1 MKRILISA
9 ALLAATTSALQAH
22 TLDGIVKDNKTGEP
36 LIGTVIR
43 VKELPN
49 VSTTTG
55 LDGTFTLHELPDKG
69 KFTIIVTYMSYKTK
83 EMVVDLAKDYSKG
96 GKDGKDGQFT
106 IAMDEDTKQ
115 LGEVVVTGHR
125 EYRSDRSAVETV
137 KNAGNVLNVMSQ
149 QSIQLSP
156 DVNVASVLQRVSGVT
171 MERDASGEASYAIL
185 RGMDKRYN
193 YTLVNGVKI
202 PSPDDK
208 NRYIPLNI
216 FPSDLMDR
224 LVVSKSLTADMEGD
238 AAGGVVDMVMK
249 DAPSRFQLQANA
261 AIGATDYFWKDGRN
275 YLTSNRSDY
284 THKAPYEA
292 FGSEYKAQ
300 MGSSK
305 DGSSQIGDFK
315 AGPTQ
320 LKSYSNPAPNFI
332 GGLSIGNRFWNDRLG
347 VMLAGSIQNTF
358 RGTERTY
365 NSVKMASGEQAM
377 YISNL
382 HHRYYSIHDLT
393 AGAHAKIDLTLG
405 NQLMPGA
412 HKLEWYN
419 MYVRTNS
426 KGIRYNNGIS
436 TEYIGADSYTQDD
449 EVRSTSITQ
458 TIFATNL
465 KGTHHL
471 SKDFTIDWSGIFSQA
486 KEEDPDRTY
495 VTLTNTVSTSSADVT
510 ASSDGSSDV
519 DAVGGSIWDTNKNI
533 VKTLPKSMERRYQH
547 NKDTDWAGYINLS
560 YDTHFAN
567 GVDALWKA
575 GAQYRCKERSNRY
588 YSYIF
593 NPADISQQLNGNGL
607 DQFAAIDWVCKT
619 PYSQASQLNYDSK
632 EHIGGAYAM
641 VTFRS
646 NLGELNA
653 GFRAEHTNQIY
664 TMLQHFRNMGQV
676 GEQSYWD
683 YLPSASIKWTPTKK
697 MNVRLSYYRSIN
709 RPGFYEIVPYQ
720 IQGEEYQ
727 EKGNPNL
734 KRARIDNIDLRW
746 EWFPSATEQVL
757 AGVFYKYLKDP
768 IEQVFVTSDGKIG
781 AGTDAYYLPDNLG
794 NAKNMGFEIDVIKYI
809 RHFGLKA
816 NYTYTHSEI
825 TTSKREYQE
834 GSAEYKTGVTQ
845 TRPLVNQAPHTANL
859 SLLYKDTS
867 HGWNAQLAASYTG
880 TKLALVSPF
889 KDADQWDKAMFGLDL
904 SAEKQFKNG
913 FSVFLKA
920 NNLLDAKRERFLKT
934 VNKSNLEYEGQKS
947 DKTIVGTYQYG
958 RTFLLGVRYK
968 L

>member
-9 ALLAATTSALQAH
+9 ALIAASSAAASAH
-22 TLDGIVKDNKTGEP
+22 TLDGIVKDHRTGEP
-36 LIGTVIR
+36 LIGSVIE
-43 VKELPN
+43 VKELPD
-49 VSTTTG
+49 VKTTTG
-55 LDGTFTLHELPDKG
+55 LDGSFTLHELPDKG
-69 KFTIIVTYMSYKTK
+69 RYTLVVRYVSYKTREIPVEVSDK
-83 EMVVDLAKDYSKG
+83 GVVSITL
-96 GKDGKDGQFT
+96 
-106 IAMDEDTKQ
+106 DEDLKE
-115 LGEVVVTGHR
+115 LGEVVIKGHK
-125 EYRSDRSAVETV
+125 ESHSDRSAIDLEKT
-137 KNAGNVLNVMSQ
+137 AGNVLNVMSQ

-249 DAPSRFQLQANA
+249 DAPSHFQIQANA
-261 AIGATDYFWKDGRN
+261 AIGMSDYFWKDGRD
-275 YLTSNRSDY
+275 YLSSDRSDY
-284 THKAPYEA
+284 THKSPYEA
-292 FGSEYKAQ
+292 NGKDYKAQ
-300 MGSSK
+300 TS
-305 DGSSQIGDFK
+305 DF
-315 AGPTQ
+315 ANGPT
-320 LKSYSNPAPNFI
+320 KITTHSTPAPNFI
-332 GGLSIGNRFWNDRLG
+332 GGLSVGNRFWKDRIG
-347 VMLAGSIQNTF
+347 VMLAGSMQNVF

-377 YISNL
+377 YIYSL
-382 HHRYYSIHDLT
+382 QHRYYSTHDLT
-393 AGAHAKIDLTLG
+393 AGVHAKVDL
-405 NQLMPGA
+405 QLDN

-419 MYVRTNS
+419 MYIRTNS
-426 KGIRYNNGIS
+426 KGVRYNNSIN
-436 TEYIGADSYTQDD
+436 TEYIGSDTYTQDD
-449 EVRSTSITQ
+449 ETRSLSQTQ
-458 TIFATNL
+458 TIFATHL

-471 SKDFTIDWSGIFSQA
+471 THDLIVDWAGIFSQA
-486 KEEDPDRTY
+486 KEEDPDRVY
-495 VTLTNTVSTSSADVT
+495 LTLTNTVQSPDGVDGSLWSAD
-510 ASSDGSSDV
+510 
-519 DAVGGSIWDTNKNI
+519 KNI
-533 VKTLPKSMERRYQH
+533 LKTLPKNMERRFQH
-547 NKDTDWAGYINLS
+547 NTDKDWAGYLNFS
-560 YDTHFAN
+560 YDTHFAH
-567 GVDALWKA
+567 GVDATWKA
-575 GAQYRCKERSNRY
+575 GGQYRRKERGNRY

-593 NPADISQQLNGNGL
+593 NPANISQQLDGNGF
-607 DQFAAIDWVCKT
+607 DQFASIDWTCKT

-632 EHIGGAYAM
+632 EHIGAAYAM
-641 VTFRS
+641 VTLKS
-646 NLGELNA
+646 KAGELNA
-653 GFRAEHTNQIY
+653 GLRAEHTNQIY
-664 TMLQHFRNMGQV
+664 TMLQKSRNMGQV

-709 RPGFYEIVPYQ
+709 RPGFYEILPYQ

-727 EKGNPNL
+727 EKGNPEL

-746 EWFPSATEQVL
+746 EWFPSSTEQIL
-757 AGVFYKYLKDP
+757 AGVFYKYLKNP

-781 AGTDAYYLPDNLG
+781 AGTDAYYMPANLG

-809 RHFGLKA
+809 RHFGVKA

-825 TTSKREYQE
+825 TTSKRQYKE

-859 SLLYKDTS
+859 SLLYKDTE
-867 HGWNAQLAASYTG
+867 HGWNAQLAASFTG

-889 KDADQWDKAMFGLDL
+889 KDADQWDKAMFGLDF
-904 SAEKQFKNG
+904 SAEKKFHNG
-913 FSVFLKA
+913 ISLFFKA
-920 NNLLDAKRERFLKT
+920 NNLLDAKRERYLKT
-934 VNKSNLEYEGQKS
+934 VNQSNLEYEGQKS
-947 DKTIVGTYQYG
+947 DKTIVGTYRYG

>member
-1 MKRILISA
+1 MKRLFMSA
-9 ALLAATTSALQAH
+9 ALLAASATAIQAH

-36 LIGTVIR
+36 LIGTVVR

-49 VSTTTG
+49 VGTTTG
-55 LDGTFTLHELPDKG
+55 LDGSFTLHELPDKG
-69 KFTIIVTYMSYKTK
+69 KYTLVVSFMAYKTK
-83 EMVVDLAKDYSKG
+83 EIVVDVANDDKVD
-96 GKDGKDGQFT
+96 
-106 IAMDEDTKQ
+106 IPMDEDLKQ
-115 LGEVVVTGHR
+115 LGEVVVTGRR
-125 EYRSDRSAVETV
+125 EYRSDRSAVESV

-249 DAPSRFQLQANA
+249 DAPSCFQLQANA
-261 AIGATDYFWKDGRN
+261 AIGTTDYFWKDGRD

-284 THKAPYEA
+284 TKKAPYEA
-292 FGSEYKAQ
+292 FGSEYKAS
-300 MGSSK
+300 MS
-305 DGSSQIGDFK
+305 DFK
-315 AGPTQ
+315 NGPMQ
-320 LKSYSNPAPNFI
+320 LKSHSMPAPNFI
-332 GGLSIGNRFWNDRLG
+332 GGLSVGNRFWNDRLG

-377 YISNL
+377 YISKLN
-382 HHRYYSIHDLT
+382 HRYYSIHDLT
-393 AGAHAKIDLTLG
+393 TGVHAKVDLTL
-405 NQLMPGA
+405 PK
-412 HKLEWYN
+412 HKIEWYN

-426 KGIRYNNGIS
+426 KGVRYNNSIG
-436 TEYIGADSYTQDD
+436 TEYIGANSYTQDD
-449 EVRSTSITQ
+449 EIRSLSTTQ
-458 TIFATNL
+458 SIFATNL

-471 SKDFTIDWSGIFSQA
+471 TKNFTLDWSGIFSQA

-495 VTLTNTVSTSSADVT
+495 VTLSNSVSTEAD
-510 ASSDGSSDV
+510 ADGNILS
-519 DAVGGSIWDTNKNI
+519 GNLWDSNKNI
-533 VKTLPKSMERRYQH
+533 TKTFPKDAERRFQH
-547 NKDTDWAGYINLS
+547 NKDTDWAGYINLT

-567 GVDALWKA
+567 DVEALWKA
-575 GAQYRCKERSNRY
+575 GAQYRRKERSNRY

-593 NPADISQQLNGNGL
+593 SPADNAQDLDGNGL
-607 DQFAAIDWVCKT
+607 EQFDNVDWVCKT
-619 PYSQASQLNYDSK
+619 PYSQASQLNYNSK

-641 VTFRS
+641 VTLKTK
-646 NLGELNA
+646 LGELIA

-664 TMLQHFRNMGQV
+664 TMLQHFRNMGQT

-683 YLPSASIKWTPTKK
+683 YLPSASLKWTPTKN
-697 MNVRLSYYRSIN
+697 MNIRLSYYRSIN

-720 IQGEEYQ
+720 IMGEEYQ

-746 EWFPSATEQVL
+746 EWFPSKTEQIL

-781 AGTDAYYLPDNLG
+781 AGTDAYYMPDNLG

-809 RHFGLKA
+809 RHFGIKA
-816 NYTYTHSEI
+816 NYTYTYSKI
-825 TTSKREYQE
+825 TTSKREYKE
-834 GSAEYKTGVTQ
+834 GSAEYKSGVTQ
-845 TRPLVNQAPHTANL
+845 SRPLVNQAPHTANI
-859 SLLYKDTS
+859 SLLYKDTEN
-867 HGWNAQLAASYTG
+867 GWNAQLASSFTG
-880 TKLALVSPF
+880 AKLALVSPF

-913 FSVFLKA
+913 FSIFFKA
-920 NNLLDAKRERFLKT
+920 NNLLDAKRERYLKT
-934 VNKSNLEYEGQKS
+934 VNESNLQYADQKSN
-947 DKTIVGTYQYG
+947 KTIIGTYKYG

>member
-1 MKRILISA
+1 MKRLLFSA
-9 ALLAATTSALQAH
+9 ALLAASATAIQAH

-49 VSTTTG
+49 VGTTTG
-55 LDGTFTLHELPDKG
+55 LDGSFTLHELPDKG
-69 KFTIIVTYMSYKTK
+69 KYTLVVSFMAYKTK
-83 EMVVDLAKDYSKG
+83 EIVVDVANDDKVD
-96 GKDGKDGQFT
+96 
-106 IAMDEDTKQ
+106 IPMDEDLKQ
-115 LGEVVVTGHR
+115 LGEVVVTGRR

-216 FPSDLMDR
+216 FPSDLMER

-249 DAPSRFQLQANA
+249 DAPSCFQFQANA
-261 AIGATDYFWKDGRN
+261 AIGTTDYFWKDGRD

-284 THKAPYEA
+284 TKKAPYEA
-292 FGSEYKAQ
+292 FGSEYKAS
-300 MGSSK
+300 MS
-305 DGSSQIGDFK
+305 DFK
-315 AGPTQ
+315 NGPVQ
-320 LKSYSNPAPNFI
+320 LKSHSMPAPNFI
-332 GGLSIGNRFWNDRLG
+332 GGLSVGNRFWNDRLG
-347 VMLAGSIQNTF
+347 VILAGSIQNTF

-377 YISNL
+377 YISKLN
-382 HHRYYSIHDLT
+382 HRYYSIHDLT
-393 AGAHAKIDLTLG
+393 TGAHAKIDLTL
-405 NQLMPGA
+405 PG
-412 HKLEWYN
+412 HKIEWYN

-426 KGIRYNNGIS
+426 KGVRYNNSIG
-436 TEYIGADSYTQDD
+436 TEYIGANSYTQDD
-449 EVRSTSITQ
+449 EIRSLSTTQ
-458 TIFATNL
+458 SIFATNL

-471 SKDFTIDWSGIFSQA
+471 TKNFTLDWSGIFSQA

-495 VTLTNTVSTSSADVT
+495 VTLSNSVSTEAD
-510 ASSDGSSDV
+510 ADGNILS
-519 DAVGGSIWDTNKNI
+519 GNLWDTNKNI
-533 VKTLPKSMERRYQH
+533 TKTFPKDAERRFQH
-547 NKDTDWAGYINLS
+547 NMDTDWAGYINLT

-567 GVDALWKA
+567 DVEALWKA
-575 GAQYRCKERSNRY
+575 GAQYRRKERSNRY

-593 NPADISQQLNGNGL
+593 SPADNAQDLEGNGL
-607 DQFAAIDWVCKT
+607 EQFDNVDWVCKT

-641 VTFRS
+641 VTLKTK
-646 NLGELNA
+646 LGELIA

-664 TMLQHFRNMGQV
+664 TMLQHFRNMGQI

-683 YLPSASIKWTPTKK
+683 YLPSASLKWTPTKN
-697 MNVRLSYYRSIN
+697 MNIRLSYYRSIN

-720 IQGEEYQ
+720 IMGEEYQ

-746 EWFPSATEQVL
+746 EWFPSKTEQIL

-781 AGTDAYYLPDNLG
+781 AGTDAYYMPDNLG

-809 RHFGLKA
+809 RHFGIKA
-816 NYTYTHSEI
+816 NYTYTYSKI
-825 TTSKREYQE
+825 TTSKREYKE
-834 GSAEYKTGVTQ
+834 GSAEYKSGVTQ
-845 TRPLVNQAPHTANL
+845 SRPLVNQAPHTANI
-859 SLLYKDTS
+859 SLLYKDTEN
-867 HGWNAQLAASYTG
+867 GWNAQLASSFTG
-880 TKLALVSPF
+880 AKLALVSPF

-913 FSVFLKA
+913 FSIFFKA
-920 NNLLDAKRERFLKT
+920 NNILDAKRERYLKT
-934 VNKSNLEYEGQKS
+934 VNESNLEYEGQKS

>member
-1 MKRILISA
+1 MKRFLFTA
-9 ALLAATTSALQAH
+9 ALLTAASSAITAH

-43 VKELPN
+43 VKELPSI
-49 VSTTTG
+49 STTTG
-55 LDGTFTLHELPDKG
+55 LDGTFTLRELPDRG
-69 KFTIIVTYMSYKTK
+69 RYTLVVSYMAYKTK
-83 EMVVDLAKDYSKG
+83 EMVVDVAKDYDKG
-96 GKDGKDGQFT
+96 NEKGKDGQLS
-106 IAMDEDTKQ
+106 IALDEDLQQ

-125 EYRSDRSAVETV
+125 EYRSDRSAIETV

-249 DAPSRFQLQANA
+249 DAPARFQLQANA
-261 AIGATDYFWKDGRN
+261 AVGMSDYFWSGARD
-275 YLTSNRSDY
+275 YLTTNRADY
-284 THKAPYEA
+284 THRSPYEA
-292 FGSEYKAQ
+292 FGSDYKA
-300 MGSSK
+300 SAS
-305 DGSSQIGDFK
+305 DFK
-315 AGPTQ
+315 NGPVQ
-320 LKSYSNPAPNFI
+320 LKSHATPAPNFV
-332 GGLSIGNRFWNDRLG
+332 GGLSIGDRFWKDRIG
-347 VMLAGSIQNTF
+347 VMLAGSVQNTF

-382 HHRYYSIHDLT
+382 HHRYYSIHDFT
-393 AGAHAKIDLTLG
+393 AGLHAKLDLSLA
-405 NQLMPGA
+405 N
-412 HKLEWYN
+412 HKIEWYN

-426 KGIRYNNGIS
+426 KGVRYNNGVS

-449 EVRSTSITQ
+449 ELRSTSSTQ
-458 TIFATNL
+458 SIFATNL
-465 KGTHHL
+465 KGTHRL
-471 SKDFTIDWSGIFSQA
+471 TDRFTVDWSGVFSQA
-486 KEEDPDRTY
+486 RAEDPDRTY
-495 VTLTNTVSTSSADVT
+495 VTLTNTVGRSAG
-510 ASSDGSSDV
+510 AEG
-519 DAVGGSIWDTNKNI
+519 DAVSGDIWSQEKNI
-533 VKTLPKSMERRYQH
+533 LKTLPKSAERRFQH
-547 NKDTDWAGYINLS
+547 NKDTDWAGYINLA
-560 YDTHFAN
+560 YDTRF
-567 GVDALWKA
+567 GDKLDALWKV
-575 GAQYRCKERSNRY
+575 GAQYRRKERSNRY
-588 YSYIF
+588 YSYVF
-593 NPADISQQLNGNGL
+593 NPADISQQLDGNGYE
-607 DQFAAIDWVCKT
+607 QFANVDWVCKT

-632 EHIGGAYAM
+632 EHIGGVYAM
-641 VTFRS
+641 ATLS
-646 NLGELNA
+646 SALGELNV
-653 GFRAEHTNQIY
+653 GLRAEHTNQIY

-683 YLPSASIKWTPTKK
+683 YLPSASVKWTPTKK

-727 EKGNPNL
+727 EKGNPEL

-746 EWFPSATEQVL
+746 EWFPSSTEQIL
-757 AGVFYKYLKDP
+757 AGVFYKYLKNP

-781 AGTDAYYLPDNLG
+781 AGTDAYYMPANLG

-809 RHFGLKA
+809 RHFGVKA

-825 TTSKREYQE
+825 TTSKRQYKE

-859 SLLYKDTS
+859 SLLYKDTE
-867 HGWNAQLAASYTG
+867 HGWNAQLAASFTG

-889 KDADQWDKAMFGLDL
+889 KDADQWDKAMFGLDF
-904 SAEKQFKNG
+904 SAEKKFHNG
-913 FSVFLKA
+913 ISLFFKA
-920 NNLLDAKRERFLKT
+920 NNLLDAKRERYLKT
-934 VNKSNLEYEGQKS
+934 VNQSNLEYEGQKS
-947 DKTIVGTYQYG
+947 DKTIVGTYRYG

>member
-1 MKRILISA
+1 MKRLFMSA
-9 ALLAATTSALQAH
+9 ALLAASATAIQAH

-36 LIGTVIR
+36 LIGTVVR

-49 VSTTTG
+49 VGTTTG
-55 LDGTFTLHELPDKG
+55 LDGSFTLHELPDKG
-69 KFTIIVTYMSYKTK
+69 KYTLVVTFMAYKTK
-83 EMVVDLAKDYSKG
+83 EIVVDVANDEKVD
-96 GKDGKDGQFT
+96 
-106 IAMDEDTKQ
+106 IPMDEDLKQ
-115 LGEVVVTGHR
+115 LGEVVVTGRR

-249 DAPSRFQLQANA
+249 DAPSCFQLQANA
-261 AIGATDYFWKDGRN
+261 AIGTTDYFWKDGRD

-284 THKAPYEA
+284 TKKAPYEA
-292 FGSEYKAQ
+292 FGSEYKAS
-300 MGSSK
+300 MS
-305 DGSSQIGDFK
+305 DFK
-315 AGPTQ
+315 NGPVQ
-320 LKSYSNPAPNFI
+320 LKSHSMPAPNFI
-332 GGLSIGNRFWNDRLG
+332 GGLSVGNRFWNDRLG

-377 YISNL
+377 YISKLN
-382 HHRYYSIHDLT
+382 HRYYSIHDLT
-393 AGAHAKIDLTLG
+393 TGVHAKVDLTL
-405 NQLMPGA
+405 PK
-412 HKLEWYN
+412 HKIEWYN

-426 KGIRYNNGIS
+426 KGVRYNNSIG
-436 TEYIGADSYTQDD
+436 TEYIGANSYTQDD
-449 EVRSTSITQ
+449 EIRSLSTTQ
-458 TIFATNL
+458 SIFATNL

-471 SKDFTIDWSGIFSQA
+471 TKNFTLDWSGIFSQA

-495 VTLTNTVSTSSADVT
+495 VTLSNSVSTEAD
-510 ASSDGSSDV
+510 ADGNILS
-519 DAVGGSIWDTNKNI
+519 GNLWDSNKNI
-533 VKTLPKSMERRYQH
+533 TKTFPKDAERRFQH
-547 NKDTDWAGYINLS
+547 NMDTDWAGYINLT

-567 GVDALWKA
+567 DVEALWKS
-575 GAQYRCKERSNRY
+575 GAQYRRKERSNRY

-593 NPADISQQLNGNGL
+593 SPADNAQDLDGNGL
-607 DQFAAIDWVCKT
+607 EQFDNVDWVCKT

-641 VTFRS
+641 VT
-646 NLGELNA
+646 LKTKIGELNV

-664 TMLQHFRNMGQV
+664 TMLQHFRNMGQT

-683 YLPSASIKWTPTKK
+683 YLPSASLKWTPTKK
-697 MNVRLSYYRSIN
+697 MNIRLSYYRSIN

-720 IQGEEYQ
+720 IMGEEYQ

-746 EWFPSATEQVL
+746 EWFPSKTEQIL

-781 AGTDAYYLPDNLG
+781 AGTDAYYMPDNLG

-809 RHFGLKA
+809 RHFGIKA
-816 NYTYTHSEI
+816 NYTYTYSKI
-825 TTSKREYQE
+825 TTSKREYKE
-834 GSAEYKTGVTQ
+834 GSAEYKSGVTQ
-845 TRPLVNQAPHTANL
+845 SRPLVNQAPHTANI
-859 SLLYKDTS
+859 SLLYKDTEN
-867 HGWNAQLAASYTG
+867 GWNAQLASSFTG
-880 TKLALVSPF
+880 AKLALVSPF

-913 FSVFLKA
+913 FSIFFKA
-920 NNLLDAKRERFLKT
+920 NNLLDAKRERYLKT
-934 VNKSNLEYEGQKS
+934 VNESNLQYADQKSN
-947 DKTIVGTYQYG
+947 KTIIGTYKYG

>member
-1 MKRILISA
+1 MKRLFMSA
-9 ALLAATTSALQAH
+9 ALLAASATAIQAH

-36 LIGTVIR
+36 LIGTVVR

-49 VSTTTG
+49 VGTTTG
-55 LDGTFTLHELPDKG
+55 LDGSFTLHELPDKG
-69 KFTIIVTYMSYKTK
+69 KYTLVVSFMAYKTK
-83 EMVVDLAKDYSKG
+83 VIVVDVANDDKVD
-96 GKDGKDGQFT
+96 
-106 IAMDEDTKQ
+106 IPMDEDLKQ
-115 LGEVVVTGHR
+115 LGEVVVTGRR
-125 EYRSDRSAVETV
+125 EYRSDRSAVESV

-249 DAPSRFQLQANA
+249 DAPSCFQLQANA
-261 AIGATDYFWKDGRN
+261 AIGTTDYFWKDGRD

-284 THKAPYEA
+284 TKKAPYEA
-292 FGSEYKAQ
+292 FGSEYKA
-300 MGSSK
+300 SIS
-305 DGSSQIGDFK
+305 DFK
-315 AGPTQ
+315 NGPVQ
-320 LKSYSNPAPNFI
+320 LKNHPMPAPNFI
-332 GGLSIGNRFWNDRLG
+332 GGLSVGNRFWNDRLG

-377 YISNL
+377 YISKLN
-382 HHRYYSIHDLT
+382 HRYYSIHDLT
-393 AGAHAKIDLTLG
+393 TGAHAKVDLTL
-405 NQLMPGA
+405 PK
-412 HKLEWYN
+412 HKIEWYN

-426 KGIRYNNGIS
+426 KGVRYNNSIG
-436 TEYIGADSYTQDD
+436 TEYIGANSYTQDD
-449 EVRSTSITQ
+449 EIRSLSTTQ
-458 TIFATNL
+458 SIFATNL

-471 SKDFTIDWSGIFSQA
+471 TKNFTLDWSGIFSQA

-495 VTLTNTVSTSSADVT
+495 VTLSNSVSTEAD
-510 ASSDGSSDV
+510 AEGNILSGNL
-519 DAVGGSIWDTNKNI
+519 WDPNKNI
-533 VKTLPKSMERRYQH
+533 TKTFPKDAERRFQH
-547 NKDTDWAGYINLS
+547 NMDTDWAGYINLT

-567 GVDALWKA
+567 DVEALWKA
-575 GAQYRCKERSNRY
+575 GAQYRRKERSNRY

-593 NPADISQQLNGNGL
+593 SPADNAQDLDGNGL
-607 DQFAAIDWVCKT
+607 EQFDNVDWVCKT

-632 EHIGGAYAM
+632 EHIGGAYTM
-641 VTFRS
+641 VTLKTK
-646 NLGELNA
+646 LGELIA

-664 TMLQHFRNMGQV
+664 TMLQHFRNMGQI

-683 YLPSASIKWTPTKK
+683 YLPSASLKWTPTKK
-697 MNVRLSYYRSIN
+697 MNIRLSYYRSIN

-720 IQGEEYQ
+720 IMGEEYQ

-734 KRARIDNIDLRW
+734 KRARIDNIDLRL
-746 EWFPSATEQVL
+746 EWFPSKTEQIL

-781 AGTDAYYLPDNLG
+781 AGTDAYYMPDNLG

-809 RHFGLKA
+809 RHFGIKA
-816 NYTYTHSEI
+816 NYTYTYSKI
-825 TTSKREYQE
+825 TTSKREYKE
-834 GSAEYKTGVTQ
+834 GSAEYKSGVTQ
-845 TRPLVNQAPHTANL
+845 SRPLVNQAPHTANI
-859 SLLYKDTS
+859 SLLYKDTEN
-867 HGWNAQLAASYTG
+867 GWNAQLASSFTG
-880 TKLALVSPF
+880 AKLALVSPF

-913 FSVFLKA
+913 FSIFFKA
-920 NNLLDAKRERFLKT
+920 NNLLDAKRERYLKT
-934 VNKSNLEYEGQKS
+934 VNESNLQYADQKSN
-947 DKTIVGTYQYG
+947 KTIIGTYKYG

>member
-1 MKRILISA
+1 MKRLFMSA
-9 ALLAATTSALQAH
+9 ALLAASATAIQAH

-36 LIGTVIR
+36 LIGTVVR

-49 VSTTTG
+49 VGTTTG
-55 LDGTFTLHELPDKG
+55 LDGSFTLHELPDRG
-69 KFTIIVTYMSYKTK
+69 KYTLVVSFMAYKTK
-83 EMVVDLAKDYSKG
+83 EIVVDVANDDKVD
-96 GKDGKDGQFT
+96 
-106 IAMDEDTKQ
+106 IPMDEDLKQ
-115 LGEVVVTGHR
+115 LVEVVVTGRR

-249 DAPSRFQLQANA
+249 DAPSCFQLQANA
-261 AIGATDYFWKDGRN
+261 AIGTTDYFWKDGRD

-284 THKAPYEA
+284 TKKAPYEA
-292 FGSEYKAQ
+292 FGSEYKAS
-300 MGSSK
+300 MS
-305 DGSSQIGDFK
+305 DFK
-315 AGPTQ
+315 NGPVQ
-320 LKSYSNPAPNFI
+320 LKSHSMPAPNFI
-332 GGLSIGNRFWNDRLG
+332 GGLSVGNRFWNDRLG
-347 VMLAGSIQNTF
+347 VMLAGSVQNTF

-377 YISNL
+377 YISKLN
-382 HHRYYSIHDLT
+382 HRYYSIHDLT
-393 AGAHAKIDLTLG
+393 TGVHAKFDLTL
-405 NQLMPGA
+405 PE
-412 HKLEWYN
+412 HKIEWYN

-426 KGIRYNNGIS
+426 KGVRYNNSIG
-436 TEYIGADSYTQDD
+436 TEYIGANSYTQDD
-449 EVRSTSITQ
+449 EIRSLSTTQ
-458 TIFATNL
+458 SIFATNL

-471 SKDFTIDWSGIFSQA
+471 TKNFTLDWSGIFSQA

-495 VTLTNTVSTSSADVT
+495 VTLSNSVSTEAD
-510 ASSDGSSDV
+510 ADGNILS
-519 DAVGGSIWDTNKNI
+519 GNLWDTNKNI
-533 VKTLPKSMERRYQH
+533 TKTFPKDAERRFQH
-547 NKDTDWAGYINLS
+547 NMDTDWAGYINLT

-567 GVDALWKA
+567 DVEALWKA
-575 GAQYRCKERSNRY
+575 GAQYRRKERSNRY

-593 NPADISQQLNGNGL
+593 SPADNAQDLDGNGL
-607 DQFAAIDWVCKT
+607 ELFDNVDWVCKT

-641 VTFRS
+641 VTLKTK
-646 NLGELNA
+646 LGELIA

-664 TMLQHFRNMGQV
+664 TMLQHFRNMGQI

-683 YLPSASIKWTPTKK
+683 YLPSASLKWTPTKN
-697 MNVRLSYYRSIN
+697 MNIRLSYYRSIN

-720 IQGEEYQ
+720 IMGEEYQ

-746 EWFPSATEQVL
+746 EWFPSKTEQIL

-781 AGTDAYYLPDNLG
+781 AGTDAYYMPDNLG

-809 RHFGLKA
+809 RHFGIKA
-816 NYTYTHSEI
+816 NYTYTYSKI
-825 TTSKREYQE
+825 TTSKREYKE
-834 GSAEYKTGVTQ
+834 GSAEYKSGVTQ
-845 TRPLVNQAPHTANL
+845 SRPLVNQAPHTANI
-859 SLLYKDTS
+859 SLLYKDTEN
-867 HGWNAQLAASYTG
+867 GWNAQLASSFTG
-880 TKLALVSPF
+880 AKLALVSPF

-913 FSVFLKA
+913 FSIFFKA
-920 NNLLDAKRERFLKT
+920 NNLLDAKRERYLKT
-934 VNKSNLEYEGQKS
+934 VNESNLEYEGQKS

>member
-1 MKRILISA
+1 MKRLFMSA
-9 ALLAATTSALQAH
+9 ALLAASATAIQAH

-49 VSTTTG
+49 VGTTTG
-55 LDGTFTLHELPDKG
+55 LDGSFTLHELPDKG
-69 KFTIIVTYMSYKTK
+69 KYTLVVTFMAYKTK
-83 EMVVDLAKDYSKG
+83 EIVVDVANDEKVD
-96 GKDGKDGQFT
+96 
-106 IAMDEDTKQ
+106 IPMDEDLKQ

-156 DVNVASVLQRVSGVT
+156 YVNVASVLQRVSGVT

-261 AIGATDYFWKDGRN
+261 AIGTTDYFWKDGRD
-275 YLTSNRSDY
+275 YITSNRSDY
-284 THKAPYEA
+284 TKKAPYEA
-292 FGSEYKAQ
+292 FGSEYKAS
-300 MGSSK
+300 MS
-305 DGSSQIGDFK
+305 DFK
-315 AGPTQ
+315 NGPMQ
-320 LKSYSNPAPNFI
+320 LKSHSMPAPNFI
-332 GGLSIGNRFWNDRLG
+332 GGLSVGNRFWNDRLG
-347 VMLAGSIQNTF
+347 VMLAGSVQNTF

-377 YISNL
+377 YISKLN
-382 HHRYYSIHDLT
+382 HRYYSIHDLT
-393 AGAHAKIDLTLG
+393 TGAHAKIDLTL
-405 NQLMPGA
+405 PG
-412 HKLEWYN
+412 HKIEWYN

-426 KGIRYNNGIS
+426 KGVRYNNTIG
-436 TEYIGADSYTQDD
+436 TEYIGANSYTQDD
-449 EVRSTSITQ
+449 EIRSLSTTQ
-458 TIFATNL
+458 SIFATNL

-471 SKDFTIDWSGIFSQA
+471 SKNFTLDWSGIFSQA

-495 VTLTNTVSTSSADVT
+495 VTLSNSVSTNANADGNIL
-510 ASSDGSSDV
+510 SGNL
-519 DAVGGSIWDTNKNI
+519 WDTNKNI
-533 VKTLPKSMERRYQH
+533 TKTFPKDAERRFQH
-547 NKDTDWAGYINLS
+547 NKDTDWAGYINLA
-560 YDTHFAN
+560 YDTRFAN
-567 GVDALWKA
+567 DVEALWKA
-575 GAQYRCKERSNRY
+575 GAQYRRKERSNRY

-593 NPADISQQLNGNGL
+593 SPADNAQDLDGNGL
-607 DQFAAIDWVCKT
+607 EQFDNVDWVCKT

-641 VTFRS
+641 VTFKS
-646 NLGELNA
+646 KFGELNA

-664 TMLQHFRNMGQV
+664 TMLQHFRNMGQT

-683 YLPSASIKWTPTKK
+683 YLPSASLKWTPTKK

-720 IQGEEYQ
+720 IMGEEYQ

-746 EWFPSATEQVL
+746 EWFPSNTEQVL

-781 AGTDAYYLPDNLG
+781 SGTDAYYMPDNLG

-809 RHFGLKA
+809 RHFGIKA
-816 NYTYTHSEI
+816 NYTYTYSKI
-825 TTSKREYQE
+825 TTSKREYKE
-834 GSAEYKTGVTQ
+834 GSAEYKSGVTQ
-845 TRPLVNQAPHTANL
+845 SRPLVNQAPHTANI
-859 SLLYKDTS
+859 SLLYKDTEN
-867 HGWNAQLAASYTG
+867 GWNAQLASSFTG
-880 TKLALVSPF
+880 AKLALVSPF

-913 FSVFLKA
+913 FSIFFKA
-920 NNLLDAKRERFLKT
+920 NNLLDAKRERYLKT
-934 VNKSNLEYEGQKS
+934 VNESNLQYAGQKS
-947 DKTIVGTYQYG
+947 DKTVIGTYKYG

-968 L
+968 I

>member
-1 MKRILISA
+1 MKRLFMSA
-9 ALLAATTSALQAH
+9 ALLAASATAIQAH

-36 LIGTVIR
+36 LIGTVVR

-49 VSTTTG
+49 VGTTTG
-55 LDGTFTLHELPDKG
+55 LDGSFTLHELPDKG
-69 KFTIIVTYMSYKTK
+69 KYTLIVSFMAYKTK
-83 EMVVDLAKDYSKG
+83 EIVVDVANDDKVD
-96 GKDGKDGQFT
+96 
-106 IAMDEDTKQ
+106 IPMDEDLKQ
-115 LGEVVVTGHR
+115 LGEVVVTGRR
-125 EYRSDRSAVETV
+125 EYRSDHSAVESV

-249 DAPSRFQLQANA
+249 DAPSCFQLQANA
-261 AIGATDYFWKDGRN
+261 AIGTTDYFWKDGRD

-284 THKAPYEA
+284 TKKAPYEA
-292 FGSEYKAQ
+292 FGSEYKA
-300 MGSSK
+300 SIS
-305 DGSSQIGDFK
+305 DFK
-315 AGPTQ
+315 NGPMQ
-320 LKSYSNPAPNFI
+320 LKSHSMPAHNFI
-332 GGLSIGNRFWNDRLG
+332 GGLSVGNRFWNDRLG

-377 YISNL
+377 YISKLN
-382 HHRYYSIHDLT
+382 HRYYSIHDLT
-393 AGAHAKIDLTLG
+393 TGVHAKVDLTL
-405 NQLMPGA
+405 PK
-412 HKLEWYN
+412 HKIEWYN

-426 KGIRYNNGIS
+426 KGVRYNNSIG
-436 TEYIGADSYTQDD
+436 TEYIGANSYTQDD
-449 EVRSTSITQ
+449 EIRSLSTTQ
-458 TIFATNL
+458 SIFATNL

-471 SKDFTIDWSGIFSQA
+471 TKNFTLDWSGIFSQA

-495 VTLTNTVSTSSADVT
+495 VTLSNSVSTEAD
-510 ASSDGSSDV
+510 ADGNILS
-519 DAVGGSIWDTNKNI
+519 GNLWDSNKNI
-533 VKTLPKSMERRYQH
+533 TKTFPKDAERRFQH
-547 NKDTDWAGYINLS
+547 NKDTDWAGYINLT

-567 GVDALWKA
+567 DVEALWKA
-575 GAQYRCKERSNRY
+575 GAQYRRKERSNRY

-593 NPADISQQLNGNGL
+593 SPADNAQDLDGNGL
-607 DQFAAIDWVCKT
+607 EQFDNVDWICKT

-632 EHIGGAYAM
+632 EHIGGAYTM
-641 VTFRS
+641 VTLKTK
-646 NLGELNA
+646 LGELIA

-664 TMLQHFRNMGQV
+664 TMLQHFRNMGQT

-683 YLPSASIKWTPTKK
+683 YLPSASLKWTPTKN
-697 MNVRLSYYRSIN
+697 MNIRLSYYRSIN

-720 IQGEEYQ
+720 IMGEEYQ

-746 EWFPSATEQVL
+746 EWFPSKTEQIL

-781 AGTDAYYLPDNLG
+781 AGTDAYYMPDNLG

-809 RHFGLKA
+809 RHFGIKA
-816 NYTYTHSEI
+816 NYTYTYSKI
-825 TTSKREYQE
+825 TTSKREYKE
-834 GSAEYKTGVTQ
+834 GSAEYKSGVTQ
-845 TRPLVNQAPHTANL
+845 SRPLVNQAPHTANI
-859 SLLYKDTS
+859 SLLYKDTEN
-867 HGWNAQLAASYTG
+867 GWNAQLASSFTG
-880 TKLALVSPF
+880 AKLALVSPF
-889 KDADQWDKAMFGLDL
+889 KDADQWDKAMFGIDL

-913 FSVFLKA
+913 FSIFFKA
-920 NNLLDAKRERFLKT
+920 NNLLDAKRERYLKT
-934 VNKSNLEYEGQKS
+934 VNESNLQYADQKSN
-947 DKTIVGTYQYG
+947 KTIIGTYKYG

>member
-1 MKRILISA
+1 MKRLLFSA
-9 ALLAATTSALQAH
+9 ALLAASATAIQAH

-49 VSTTTG
+49 VGTTTG
-55 LDGTFTLHELPDKG
+55 LDGSFTLHELPDKG
-69 KFTIIVTYMSYKTK
+69 KYTLVVTFMAYKTK
-83 EMVVDLAKDYSKG
+83 EIVVDVANDEKVD
-96 GKDGKDGQFT
+96 
-106 IAMDEDTKQ
+106 IPMDEDLKQ

-249 DAPSRFQLQANA
+249 DAPSRFLLQANA
-261 AIGATDYFWKDGRN
+261 AIGTTDYFWKDGRD
-275 YLTSNRSDY
+275 YITSNRSDY
-284 THKAPYEA
+284 TKKAPYEA
-292 FGSEYKAQ
+292 FGSEYKA
-300 MGSSK
+300 SIS
-305 DGSSQIGDFK
+305 DFK
-315 AGPTQ
+315 NGPVQ
-320 LKSYSNPAPNFI
+320 LKSHSMPAPNFI

-347 VMLAGSIQNTF
+347 VMLAESVQNTF

-377 YISNL
+377 YISKLN
-382 HHRYYSIHDLT
+382 HRYYSIHDLT
-393 AGAHAKIDLTLG
+393 TGAHAKIDLTL
-405 NQLMPGA
+405 PG
-412 HKLEWYN
+412 HKIEWYN

-426 KGIRYNNGIS
+426 KGVRYNNTIG
-436 TEYIGADSYTQDD
+436 TEYIGANSYTQDD
-449 EVRSTSITQ
+449 EIRSLSTTQ
-458 TIFATNL
+458 SIFATNL

-471 SKDFTIDWSGIFSQA
+471 TKNFTLDWSGIFSQA

-495 VTLTNTVSTSSADVT
+495 VTLSNSVSANANADGNIL
-510 ASSDGSSDV
+510 SGNL
-519 DAVGGSIWDTNKNI
+519 WDTNKNI
-533 VKTLPKSMERRYQH
+533 TKTFPKDAERRFQH
-547 NKDTDWAGYINLS
+547 NKDTDWAGYINLT

-567 GVDALWKA
+567 DVEALWKA
-575 GAQYRCKERSNRY
+575 GAQYRRKERSNRY

-593 NPADISQQLNGNGL
+593 SPADNAQDLDGNGL
-607 DQFAAIDWVCKT
+607 EQFDNVDWVCKT

-646 NLGELNA
+646 KLGELNA

-664 TMLQHFRNMGQV
+664 TMLQHFRNMGQT

-683 YLPSASIKWTPTKK
+683 YLPSASLKWTPTKK

-720 IQGEEYQ
+720 IMGEEYQ

-746 EWFPSATEQVL
+746 EWFPSNTEQVL

-781 AGTDAYYLPDNLG
+781 AGTDAYYMPDNLG

-809 RHFGLKA
+809 RHFGIKA
-816 NYTYTHSEI
+816 NYTYTYSKI
-825 TTSKREYQE
+825 TTSKREYKE
-834 GSAEYKTGVTQ
+834 GSAEYKSGVTQ
-845 TRPLVNQAPHTANL
+845 SRPLVNQAPHTANI
-859 SLLYKDTS
+859 SLLYKDTEN
-867 HGWNAQLAASYTG
+867 GWNAQLASSFTG
-880 TKLALVSPF
+880 AKLALVSPF

-913 FSVFLKA
+913 FSIFFKA
-920 NNLLDAKRERFLKT
+920 NNLLDAKRERYLKT
-934 VNKSNLEYEGQKS
+934 VNESNLQYAGQKS
-947 DKTIVGTYQYG
+947 DKTIIGTYKYG

>member
-1 MKRILISA
+1 MKRLFMSA
-9 ALLAATTSALQAH
+9 ALLAASATAIQAH

-36 LIGTVIR
+36 LIGTVVR

-49 VSTTTG
+49 VGTTTG
-55 LDGTFTLHELPDKG
+55 LDGSFTLHELPDKG
-69 KFTIIVTYMSYKTK
+69 KYTLVVSFMAYKTK
-83 EMVVDLAKDYSKG
+83 EIVVDVANDDKVD
-96 GKDGKDGQFT
+96 
-106 IAMDEDTKQ
+106 IPMDEDLKQ
-115 LGEVVVTGHR
+115 LGEVVVTGRR
-125 EYRSDRSAVETV
+125 EYRSDRSAVESV

-249 DAPSRFQLQANA
+249 DAPSCFQLQANA
-261 AIGATDYFWKDGRN
+261 AIGTTDYFWKDGRD

-284 THKAPYEA
+284 TKKAPYEA
-292 FGSEYKAQ
+292 FGSEYKAS
-300 MGSSK
+300 MS
-305 DGSSQIGDFK
+305 DFK
-315 AGPTQ
+315 NGPMQ
-320 LKSYSNPAPNFI
+320 LKSHSMPAPNFI
-332 GGLSIGNRFWNDRLG
+332 GGLSVGNRFWNDRLG

-377 YISNL
+377 YISKLN
-382 HHRYYSIHDLT
+382 HRYYSIHDLT
-393 AGAHAKIDLTLG
+393 TGVHAKVDLTL
-405 NQLMPGA
+405 PK
-412 HKLEWYN
+412 HKIEWYN

-426 KGIRYNNGIS
+426 KGVRYNNSIG
-436 TEYIGADSYTQDD
+436 TEYIGANSYTQDD
-449 EVRSTSITQ
+449 EIRSLSTTQ
-458 TIFATNL
+458 SIFATNL

-471 SKDFTIDWSGIFSQA
+471 TKNFTLDWSGIFSQA

-495 VTLTNTVSTSSADVT
+495 VTLSNSVSTEAD
-510 ASSDGSSDV
+510 ADGNILS
-519 DAVGGSIWDTNKNI
+519 GNLWDTNKNI
-533 VKTLPKSMERRYQH
+533 TKTFPKDAERRFQH
-547 NKDTDWAGYINLS
+547 NMDTDWAGYINLT

-567 GVDALWKA
+567 DVEALWKA
-575 GAQYRCKERSNRY
+575 GAQYRRKERSNRY

-593 NPADISQQLNGNGL
+593 SPADNAQDLDGNGL
-607 DQFAAIDWVCKT
+607 EQFDNVDWVCKT
-619 PYSQASQLNYDSK
+619 PYSQASQLNYNSK
-632 EHIGGAYAM
+632 EHIGGAYTM
-641 VTFRS
+641 VTLKTK
-646 NLGELNA
+646 LGELIA

-664 TMLQHFRNMGQV
+664 TMLQHFRNMGQT

-683 YLPSASIKWTPTKK
+683 YLPSASLKWTPTKK
-697 MNVRLSYYRSIN
+697 MNIRLSYYRSIN

-720 IQGEEYQ
+720 IMDEEYQ

-746 EWFPSATEQVL
+746 EWFPSKTEQIL

-781 AGTDAYYLPDNLG
+781 AGTDAYYMPDNLG

-809 RHFGLKA
+809 RHFGIKA
-816 NYTYTHSEI
+816 NYTYTYSKI
-825 TTSKREYQE
+825 TTSKREYKE
-834 GSAEYKTGVTQ
+834 GSAEYKSGVTQ
-845 TRPLVNQAPHTANL
+845 SRPLVNQAPHTANI
-859 SLLYKDTS
+859 SLLYKDTEN
-867 HGWNAQLAASYTG
+867 GWNAQLASSFTG
-880 TKLALVSPF
+880 AKLALVSPF
-889 KDADQWDKAMFGLDL
+889 KDADQWDKAMFGIDL

-913 FSVFLKA
+913 FSIFFKA
-920 NNLLDAKRERFLKT
+920 NNLLDAKRERYLKT
-934 VNKSNLEYEGQKS
+934 VNESNLQYADQKSN
-947 DKTIVGTYQYG
+947 KTIIGTYKYG

>member
-1 MKRILISA
+1 MKILFMSA
-9 ALLAATTSALQAH
+9 ALLAASATAIQAH

-36 LIGTVIR
+36 LIGTVVR

-49 VSTTTG
+49 VGTTTG
-55 LDGTFTLHELPDKG
+55 LDGSFTLHELPDKG
-69 KFTIIVTYMSYKTK
+69 KYTLVVSFMAYKTK
-83 EMVVDLAKDYSKG
+83 EIVVDVANDDKVD
-96 GKDGKDGQFT
+96 
-106 IAMDEDTKQ
+106 IPMDEDLKQ
-115 LGEVVVTGHR
+115 LGEVVVTGRR

-202 PSPDDK
+202 SSPDDK

-249 DAPSRFQLQANA
+249 DAPSRFQFQANA
-261 AIGATDYFWKDGRN
+261 AIGTTDYFWKDGRD

-284 THKAPYEA
+284 TKKAPYEA
-292 FGSEYKAQ
+292 FGSEYKAS
-300 MGSSK
+300 MS
-305 DGSSQIGDFK
+305 DFK
-315 AGPTQ
+315 NGPMQ
-320 LKSYSNPAPNFI
+320 LKSHSMPAPNFI
-332 GGLSIGNRFWNDRLG
+332 GGLSVGNRFWNDRLG

-377 YISNL
+377 YISKLN
-382 HHRYYSIHDLT
+382 HRYYSIHDLT
-393 AGAHAKIDLTLG
+393 TGVHAKVDLTL
-405 NQLMPGA
+405 PK
-412 HKLEWYN
+412 HKIEWYN

-426 KGIRYNNGIS
+426 KGVRYNNSIG
-436 TEYIGADSYTQDD
+436 TEYIGANSYTQDD
-449 EVRSTSITQ
+449 EIRSLSTTQ
-458 TIFATNL
+458 SIFATNL
-465 KGTHHL
+465 KGTHPL
-471 SKDFTIDWSGIFSQA
+471 TKNFTLDWSGIFSQA

-495 VTLTNTVSTSSADVT
+495 VTLSNSVSTEAD
-510 ASSDGSSDV
+510 AEGNILSGNL
-519 DAVGGSIWDTNKNI
+519 WDTNKNI
-533 VKTLPKSMERRYQH
+533 TKTFPKDAERRFQH
-547 NKDTDWAGYINLS
+547 NMDTDWAGYINLT

-567 GVDALWKA
+567 DVEALWKA
-575 GAQYRCKERSNRY
+575 GAQYRRKERCNRY

-593 NPADISQQLNGNGL
+593 SPADNAQNLDGNGL
-607 DQFAAIDWVCKT
+607 EQFDNVDWVCKT

-641 VTFRS
+641 VTLKTK
-646 NLGELNA
+646 LGELIA

-664 TMLQHFRNMGQV
+664 TMLQHFRNMGQT

-683 YLPSASIKWTPTKK
+683 YLPSASLKWTPTKN
-697 MNVRLSYYRSIN
+697 MNIRLSYYRSIN

-720 IQGEEYQ
+720 IMGEEYQ

-746 EWFPSATEQVL
+746 EWFPSKTEQIL

-781 AGTDAYYLPDNLG
+781 AGTDAYYMPDNLG

-809 RHFGLKA
+809 RHFGIKA
-816 NYTYTHSEI
+816 NYTYTYSKI
-825 TTSKREYQE
+825 TTSKREYKE
-834 GSAEYKTGVTQ
+834 GSAEYKSGVTQ
-845 TRPLVNQAPHTANL
+845 SRPLVNQAPHTANI
-859 SLLYKDTS
+859 SLLYKDTEN
-867 HGWNAQLAASYTG
+867 GWNAQLASSFTG
-880 TKLALVSPF
+880 AKLALVSPF

-913 FSVFLKA
+913 FSIFFKA
-920 NNLLDAKRERFLKT
+920 NNLLDAKRERYLKT
-934 VNKSNLEYEGQKS
+934 VNESNLEYEGQKS

>member
-1 MKRILISA
+1 MKRFLLSA
-9 ALLAATTSALQAH
+9 ALLAAATTAIQAH
-22 TLDGIVKDNKTGEP
+22 TLDGVVKDNKTGEP

-69 KFTIIVTYMSYKTK
+69 KFTIIVSYMSYKTK
-83 EMVVDLAKDYSKG
+83 EMVIDVAKKDKVD
-96 GKDGKDGQFT
+96 
-106 IAMDEDTKQ
+106 IPMDEDQKQ

-125 EYRSDRSAVETV
+125 EYRSDRSAIETV

-249 DAPSRFQLQANA
+249 DAPSRFQIQANA
-261 AIGATDYFWKDGRN
+261 AIGASDYFWKDGRD

-284 THKAPYEA
+284 TKKSPYET
-292 FGSEYKAQ
+292 FGKDYKTQ
-300 MGSSK
+300 MS
-305 DGSSQIGDFK
+305 DFK
-315 AGPTQ
+315 NGPVQ
-320 LKSYSNPAPNFI
+320 LKSHSLPAPNFI

-347 VMLAGSIQNTF
+347 VMLAGSVQNVF

-382 HHRYYSIHDLT
+382 QHRYYSIHDLT
-393 AGAHAKIDLTLG
+393 AGAHAKFDLTL
-405 NQLMPGA
+405 PG

-426 KGIRYNNGIS
+426 KGTRYNNS
-436 TEYIGADSYTQDD
+436 VNTEYIGADSYTQDD
-449 EVRSTSITQ
+449 EVRSLSTTQ
-458 TIFATNL
+458 SIFATNL

-471 SKDFTIDWSGIFSQA
+471 TKDFIVDWSGVFSQA

-495 VTLTNTVSTSSADVT
+495 VTLTNTISRT
-510 ASSDGSSDV
+510 AENGG
-519 DAVGGSIWDTNKNI
+519 DAVSGSIWEGDILEGDIWEGDKNI
-533 VKTLPKSMERRYQH
+533 TKTLPKSAERRFQH

-560 YDTHFAN
+560 YDTRFAN
-567 GVDALWKA
+567 DVEALWKA
-575 GAQYRCKERSNRY
+575 GAQYRRKERSNRY

-593 NPADISQQLNGNGL
+593 NPADISQRLDGNGI
-607 DQFAAIDWVCKT
+607 DQYANIDWVCKT

-641 VTFRS
+641 VTLKS
-646 NLGELNA
+646 EVGELNA

-683 YLPSASIKWTPTKK
+683 YLPSASIKWTPTRK

-720 IQGEEYQ
+720 IMGEEYQ

-746 EWFPSATEQVL
+746 EWFPSKTEQIL

-781 AGTDAYYLPDNLG
+781 AGTDAYYMPDNLG
-794 NAKNMGFEIDVIKYI
+794 NARNMGFEIDVIKYI
-809 RHFGLKA
+809 RHFGVKA

-825 TTSKREYQE
+825 TTSKREYKE
-834 GSAEYKTGVTQ
+834 GSAEYKSGVTQ
-845 TRPLVNQAPHTANL
+845 TRPLVNQAPHTANI
-859 SLLYKDTS
+859 SLLYKDTE
-867 HGWNAQLAASYTG
+867 HGWNAQLASSFTG

-913 FSVFLKA
+913 ISVFFKA

>member
-1 MKRILISA
+1 MKRLFMSA
-9 ALLAATTSALQAH
+9 ALLAASATAIQAH

-36 LIGTVIR
+36 LIGTVVR

-49 VSTTTG
+49 VGTTTG
-55 LDGTFTLHELPDKG
+55 LDGSFTLHELPDKG
-69 KFTIIVTYMSYKTK
+69 KYTLVVSFMAYKTK
-83 EMVVDLAKDYSKG
+83 EIVVDVANDDKVD
-96 GKDGKDGQFT
+96 
-106 IAMDEDTKQ
+106 IPMDEDLKQ
-115 LGEVVVTGHR
+115 LGEVVVTGRR
-125 EYRSDRSAVETV
+125 EYRSDRSAVESV

-238 AAGGVVDMVMK
+238 ATGGVVDMVMK

-261 AIGATDYFWKDGRN
+261 AIGTTDYFWKDGRD

-284 THKAPYEA
+284 TKKAPYEA
-292 FGSEYKAQ
+292 FGSEYKAS
-300 MGSSK
+300 MS
-305 DGSSQIGDFK
+305 DFK
-315 AGPTQ
+315 NGPVQ
-320 LKSYSNPAPNFI
+320 LKSHSMPAPNFI
-332 GGLSIGNRFWNDRLG
+332 GGLSVGNRFWNDRLG

-377 YISNL
+377 YISKLN
-382 HHRYYSIHDLT
+382 HRYYSIHDLT
-393 AGAHAKIDLTLG
+393 TGVHAKVDLTL
-405 NQLMPGA
+405 PK
-412 HKLEWYN
+412 HKIEWYN

-426 KGIRYNNGIS
+426 KGVRYNNSIG
-436 TEYIGADSYTQDD
+436 TEYIGANSYTQDD
-449 EVRSTSITQ
+449 EIRSLSTTQ
-458 TIFATNL
+458 SIFATNL

-471 SKDFTIDWSGIFSQA
+471 TKNFTLDWSGIFSQA

-495 VTLTNTVSTSSADVT
+495 VTLSNSVSTEAD
-510 ASSDGSSDV
+510 ADGNILS
-519 DAVGGSIWDTNKNI
+519 GNLWDTNKNI
-533 VKTLPKSMERRYQH
+533 TKTFPKDAERRFQH
-547 NKDTDWAGYINLS
+547 NMDTDWAGYINLT

-567 GVDALWKA
+567 DVEALWKA
-575 GAQYRCKERSNRY
+575 GAQYRRKERSNRY

-593 NPADISQQLNGNGL
+593 SPADNAQDLDGNGL
-607 DQFAAIDWVCKT
+607 EQFDNVDWVCKT
-619 PYSQASQLNYDSK
+619 PYSQASQLNYNSK

-641 VTFRS
+641 VTLKTK
-646 NLGELNA
+646 LGELIA

-664 TMLQHFRNMGQV
+664 TMLQHFRNMGQT

-683 YLPSASIKWTPTKK
+683 YLPSASLKWTPTKN
-697 MNVRLSYYRSIN
+697 MNIRLSYYRSIN

-720 IQGEEYQ
+720 IMGEEYQ

-734 KRARIDNIDLRW
+734 KRARIDNIDLRL
-746 EWFPSATEQVL
+746 EWFPSKTEQIL

-781 AGTDAYYLPDNLG
+781 AGTDAYYMPDNLG

-809 RHFGLKA
+809 RHFGIKA
-816 NYTYTHSEI
+816 NYTYTYSKI
-825 TTSKREYQE
+825 TTSKREYKE
-834 GSAEYKTGVTQ
+834 GSAEYKSGVTQ
-845 TRPLVNQAPHTANL
+845 SRPLVNQAPHTANI
-859 SLLYKDTS
+859 SLLYKDTEN
-867 HGWNAQLAASYTG
+867 GWNAQLASSFTG
-880 TKLALVSPF
+880 AKLALVSPF

-913 FSVFLKA
+913 FSIFFKA
-920 NNLLDAKRERFLKT
+920 NNLLDAKRERYLKT
-934 VNKSNLEYEGQKS
+934 VNESNLQYADQKSN
-947 DKTIVGTYQYG
+947 KTIIGTYKYG

>member
-1 MKRILISA
+1 MMSA
-9 ALLAATTSALQAH
+9 ALIASVMAMNAH

-43 VKELPN
+43 VKEMPQL
-49 VSTTTG
+49 STTTG
-55 LDGTFTLHELPDKG
+55 LDGSFTLHELPDRG
-69 KFTIIVTYMSYKTK
+69 KVTLIISYMSYKTK
-83 EMVVDLAKDYSKG
+83 EMVVDVAKKKYEISLE
-96 GKDGKDGQFT
+96 
-106 IAMDEDTKQ
+106 EDAKQ
-115 LGEVVVTGHR
+115 LGEVVVTGHK
-125 EYRSDRSAVETV
+125 EYHSDRSAIDLEKT
-137 KNAGNVLNVMSQ
+137 AGNVLNVMSQ

-249 DAPSRFQLQANA
+249 DAPSHFLLQANA
-261 AIGATDYFWKDGRN
+261 AVGTSDYFMKSGRD
-275 YLTSNRSDY
+275 YLSSNRSDY
-284 THKAPYEA
+284 TKQAPYEQY
-292 FGSEYKAQ
+292 GKDYKAS
-300 MGSSK
+300 MA
-305 DGSSQIGDFK
+305 DFK
-315 AGPTQ
+315 NGPTEV
-320 LKSYSNPAPNFI
+320 SRHSMPAPNFI
-332 GGLSIGNRFWNDRLG
+332 GGLSIGNRFWKDRLG
-347 VMLAGSIQNTF
+347 VMLAGSIQNIF

-365 NSVKMASGEQAM
+365 NSVKMASGEHAM
-377 YISNL
+377 YISSL
-382 HHRYYSIHDLT
+382 QHRYYSIHDLT
-393 AGAHAKIDLTLG
+393 AGLHAKVDLTLG
-405 NQLMPGA
+405 N

-419 MYVRTNS
+419 MYVNTNS
-426 KGIRYNNGIS
+426 KGIRYNNSIN
-436 TEYIGADSYTQDD
+436 TEYISSDTYTQDD
-449 EVRSTSITQ
+449 ETRSLSQTQ
-458 TIFATNL
+458 SIFATHL

-471 SKDFTIDWSGIFSQA
+471 TKNFTVDWSGLYSEA
-486 KEEDPDRTY
+486 KEKDPDRVY
-495 VTLTNTVSTSSADVT
+495 LTLTNTVQADGAFD
-510 ASSDGSSDV
+510 ASGGTPGNGSSLWS
-519 DAVGGSIWDTNKNI
+519 GNRTIL
-533 VKTLPKSMERRYQH
+533 KTQPKDMERRFQH
-547 NKDTDWAGYINLS
+547 NDDKDLAGYINLS
-560 YDTHFAN
+560 LDTRLSDKL
-567 GVDALWKA
+567 DALWKA
-575 GAQYRCKERSNRY
+575 GAQYRRKERNNRY

-593 NPADISQQLNGNGL
+593 GPTNISQRLDGNGF
-607 DQFAAIDWVCKT
+607 DQFAAIDWTVKT

-632 EHIGGAYAM
+632 EHIGAAYAM
-641 VTFRS
+641 VTLKS
-646 NLGELNA
+646 ELGELNA

-664 TMLQHFRNMGQV
+664 TMLQKFRNMGQV

-683 YLPSASIKWTPTKK
+683 YLPSASIKWTPTQK

-720 IQGEEYQ
+720 IMGEEYM
-727 EKGNPNL
+727 EKGNPDL
-734 KRARIDNIDLRW
+734 KRARIDNVDLRW
-746 EWFPSATEQVL
+746 EWFPSKTEQIL

-781 AGTDAYYLPDNLG
+781 SGADAYYMPDNLG
-794 NAKNMGFEIDVIKYI
+794 NAKNMGFEIDIIKYI

-834 GSAEYKTGVTQ
+834 GSAEYKSGVTQ

-859 SLLYKDTS
+859 SLLYKDTEN
-867 HGWNAQLAASYTG
+867 GWNAQLAASYTG

-904 SAEKQFKNG
+904 SAEKQFRNG
-913 FSVFLKA
+913 LSIFLKA
-920 NNLLDAKRERFLKT
+920 NNLLDAKRERYLKT
-934 VNKSNLEYEGQKS
+934 VNENNLQYEGQKS
-947 DKTIVGTYQYG
+947 DKTIVGTYRYG

>member
-1 MKRILISA
+1 MKRLFMSA
-9 ALLAATTSALQAH
+9 ALLAASATAIQAH

-49 VSTTTG
+49 VGTTTG
-55 LDGTFTLHELPDKG
+55 LDGSFTLHELPDKG
-69 KFTIIVTYMSYKTK
+69 KYTLVVSFMAYKTK
-83 EMVVDLAKDYSKG
+83 EIVVDVANDEKVD
-96 GKDGKDGQFT
+96 
-106 IAMDEDTKQ
+106 IPMDEDLKQ
-115 LGEVVVTGHR
+115 LGEVVVTGRR

-249 DAPSRFQLQANA
+249 DAPSCFQFQANA
-261 AIGATDYFWKDGRN
+261 AIGTTDYFWKDGRD
-275 YLTSNRSDY
+275 YITSNRSDY
-284 THKAPYEA
+284 TKKAPYEA
-292 FGSEYKAQ
+292 FGSEYKAS
-300 MGSSK
+300 MS
-305 DGSSQIGDFK
+305 DFK
-315 AGPTQ
+315 NGPVQ
-320 LKSYSNPAPNFI
+320 LKSHSMPAPNFI
-332 GGLSIGNRFWNDRLG
+332 GGLSVGNRFWNDRLG
-347 VMLAGSIQNTF
+347 VILAGSIQNTF

-377 YISNL
+377 YISKLN
-382 HHRYYSIHDLT
+382 HRYYSIHDLT
-393 AGAHAKIDLTLG
+393 TGAHAKIDLTL
-405 NQLMPGA
+405 PG
-412 HKLEWYN
+412 HKIEWYN

-426 KGIRYNNGIS
+426 KGVRYNNSIG
-436 TEYIGADSYTQDD
+436 TEYIGANSYTQDD
-449 EVRSTSITQ
+449 EIRSLSTTQ
-458 TIFATNL
+458 SIFATNL

-471 SKDFTIDWSGIFSQA
+471 TKNFTLDWSGIFSQA

-495 VTLTNTVSTSSADVT
+495 VTLSNSVSTEAD
-510 ASSDGSSDV
+510 ADGNILS
-519 DAVGGSIWDTNKNI
+519 GNLWDTNKNI
-533 VKTLPKSMERRYQH
+533 TKTFPKDAERRFQH
-547 NKDTDWAGYINLS
+547 NMDTDWAGYINLT

-567 GVDALWKA
+567 DVEALWKA
-575 GAQYRCKERSNRY
+575 GAQYRRKERCNRY

-593 NPADISQQLNGNGL
+593 SPADNAQDLDGNGL
-607 DQFAAIDWVCKT
+607 EQFDNVDWVCKT

-641 VTFRS
+641 VTLKTK
-646 NLGELNA
+646 LGELIA

-664 TMLQHFRNMGQV
+664 TMLQHFRNMGQI

-683 YLPSASIKWTPTKK
+683 YLPSASLKWTPTKK
-697 MNVRLSYYRSIN
+697 MNIRLSYYRSIN

-720 IQGEEYQ
+720 IMGEEYQ

-746 EWFPSATEQVL
+746 EWFPSKTEQIL

-781 AGTDAYYLPDNLG
+781 AGTDAYYMPDNLG

-809 RHFGLKA
+809 RHFGIKA
-816 NYTYTHSEI
+816 NYTYTYSKI
-825 TTSKREYQE
+825 TTSKREYKE
-834 GSAEYKTGVTQ
+834 GSAEYKSGVTQ
-845 TRPLVNQAPHTANL
+845 SRPLVNQAPHTANI
-859 SLLYKDTS
+859 SLLYKDTEN
-867 HGWNAQLAASYTG
+867 GWNAQLASSFTG
-880 TKLALVSPF
+880 AKLALVSPF

-913 FSVFLKA
+913 FSIFFKA
-920 NNLLDAKRERFLKT
+920 NNLLDAKRERYLKT
-934 VNKSNLEYEGQKS
+934 VNESNLEYEGQKS